1 MGTGCGEAAAQLCLA
16 LWSSPALVT
25 HTQGSLAM
33 AMVAG
38 AVVLSRNTAR
48 TSVRAEAGGSV
59 FLVLALLSRLAQD
72 GATQGNLTKLTCETR
87 PAEAEERPGKIKA
100 AGSHGA
106 GVTPT
111 FIRFSLTAWPFKAW
125 ETLAVEGSRLVLAV
139 PPIGTGG
146 AAALV
151 HVFLASGTSE
161 SRKAEAQEAVELVVT
176 GSLVEAGVRGTLIGL
191 HFTEPPFQ
199 AWWAEALEGG
209 KQVQA
214 GAARVTGLRQAL
226 IVVSLAA
233 GARVA
238 RQAEAVEGARG
249 VDAGA
254 AVFTGTGSLLG
265 HLTLIQIL
273 VAGGSR
279 VARLAYAEGRPRQ
292 GVGAALGIH
301 MARLP
306 QTHVFQVAQEACAS
320 RWAEAG
326 EGAHTVDAGGS
337 QGTGGGRT
345 VIQVLVTALASPA
358 THTHTVKA
366 TSRVLAGATVSAAR
380 PTLGFTFIYVFGAV
394 PALPRLGAEAG
405 VGAQPILAGGPVL
418 TLVPDTVIWIH
429 LTVQPCETWGTEAE
443 MKGSVSLWHQ
453 LAGASIET
461 GSRKAGSL
469 PELALGTFLPH
480 RAEALEGAQGVV
492 TGGAPRAGSG
502 LQEAFIDVEFTDVT
516 LEAGWTTT
524 LDLGVCGQAH
534 TSVGTGVG

>member
-1 MGTGCGEAAAQLCLA
+1 MGTGCGEAGTQLCLT

-25 HTQGSLAM
+25 HTHGSLAM

-59 FLVLALLSRLAQD
+59 FLILALLSRLAQD

-87 PAEAEERPGKIKA
+87 TAEAEERPGKIKA
-100 AGSHGA
+100 AGSHRA

-139 PPIGTGG
+139 PPIGTGA

-151 HVFLASGTSE
+151 HVFLTSGTSE

-176 GSLVEAGVRGTLIGL
+176 GSLVEAGVRGTLIDL

-226 IVVSLAA
+226 IVVSFTA

-254 AVFTGTGSLLG
+254 AMFTGTGSLPG

-273 VAGGSR
+273 VAGGS
-279 VARLAYAEGRPRQ
+279 
-292 GVGAALGIH
+292 
-301 MARLP
+301 
-306 QTHVFQVAQEACAS
+306 
-320 RWAEAG
+320 
-326 EGAHTVDAGGS
+326 
-337 QGTGGGRT
+337 
-345 VIQVLVTALASPA
+345 
-358 THTHTVKA
+358 
-366 TSRVLAGATVSAAR
+366 
-380 PTLGFTFIYVFGAV
+380 
-394 PALPRLGAEAG
+394 
-405 VGAQPILAGGPVL
+405 
-418 TLVPDTVIWIH
+418 
-429 LTVQPCETWGTEAE
+429 
-443 MKGSVSLWHQ
+443 
-453 LAGASIET
+453 
-461 GSRKAGSL
+461 
-469 PELALGTFLPH
+469 
-480 RAEALEGAQGVV
+480 
-492 TGGAPRAGSG
+492 
-502 LQEAFIDVEFTDVT
+502 
-516 LEAGWTTT
+516 
-524 LDLGVCGQAH
+524 
-534 TSVGTGVG
+534 